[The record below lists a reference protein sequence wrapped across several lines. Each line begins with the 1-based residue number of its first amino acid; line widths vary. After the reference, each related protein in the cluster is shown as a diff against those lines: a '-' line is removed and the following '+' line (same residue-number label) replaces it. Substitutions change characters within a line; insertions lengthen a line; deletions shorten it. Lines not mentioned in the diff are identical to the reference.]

1 MPKAGDTIRYS
12 TAVTLGGTSL
22 SKTGANQTWDYTD
35 LSPISQGL
43 EEFVYSY
50 QTPYLLNF
58 GFSALGLKLADT
70 LGTAE
75 FQLKNVYNFYRNSS
89 STFTDVGLGF
99 QFGAFPLPQSGKH
112 SDPDEIYT
120 FPLKFGNSDT
130 TTFSVKVPIMV
141 TIVPVGNFY
150 RSGTRI
156 NEVDGWGKISTP
168 YASGVSCLR
177 IKSTITEYDSISI
190 PTLSLGFGIETTR
203 IEYKWLSTSE
213 RFPMLTV
220 TGNDDFGTFV
230 PANIRYRDST
240 RTIGPPETV
249 EADFEVDKTFTSKG
263 QVLNFTNL
271 SNGNNLSYSWD
282 IQPSAS
288 VLFVNGTSS
297 TSEHP
302 RVVINDSGYF
312 SVRLIA
318 AGRANRDTMLKEDYV
333 RISFSSGLE
342 DFNEEGVSVYPNPA
356 RDQLHVDLPKDG
368 RIYQMQIIDVT
379 GLIVVNKLSGS
390 NMLIHTSAMA
400 SGPYFVTII
409 DDKNRTIFRNVLL
422 IED

>member
-1 MPKAGDTIRYS
+1 M
-12 TAVTLGGTSL
+12 
-22 SKTGANQTWDYTD
+22 SKTGANQTWNFTD

-43 EEFVYSY
+43 EEYVYSY

-58 GFSALGLKLADT
+58 GFTALGLKLADT
-70 LGTAE
+70 LGVAD
-75 FQLKNVYNFYRNSS
+75 FQLKNMYNFYRNSS
-89 STFTDVGLGF
+89 SSFTDVGLGF
-99 QFGAFPLPQSGKH
+99 QFATFPLPQSGKH
-112 SDPDEIYT
+112 SDPDEVYT
-120 FPLKFGNSDT
+120 FPLKFGNNDT
-130 TTFSVKVPIMV
+130 TTFSVKVPIKLA
-141 TIVPVGNFY
+141 IVPVGDFY

-156 NEVDGWGKISTP
+156 NIVDGWGKISTP
-168 YASGVSCLR
+168 YASGVTCLR
-177 IKSTITEYDSISI
+177 IKSIITEYDSISV
-190 PTLSLGFGIETTR
+190 PSLSIGFGIETKR
-203 IEYKWLSTSE
+203 IEYKWLSAGE
-213 RFPMLTV
+213 RIPMLTV

-230 PANIRYRDST
+230 PVNIRYRDSS

-249 EADFEVDKTFTSKG
+249 EADFEVDRTFAQKG

-282 IQPSAS
+282 IQPSSS

-318 AGRANRDTMLKEDYV
+318 AGRTNRDTMMKNDYV
-333 RISFSSGLE
+333 RISFSSGLQ
-342 DFNEEGVSVYPNPA
+342 DFNAAGVYVYPNPA
-356 RDQLHVDLPKDG
+356 QNQLHIDLPKDG
-368 RIYQMQIIDVT
+368 RLYRIQIIDVT
-379 GLIVVNKLSGS
+379 GVVLVDRLSR
-390 NMLIHTSAMA
+390 NNELIHTSAMA

-409 DDKNRTIFRNVLL
+409 DDKNRTIFKNILL